1 VAVAKAA
8 HQYVEITDIV
18 FQMDEYVEAGTYNDY
33 HYVWITNP
41 SCDKMNY
48 VWNNKVGNKVAMKA
62 IWDTDAITIKHFEI
76 DTVGSPYNTTIYYV
90 VYS

>member
-18 FQMDEYVEAGTYNDY
+18 FQMNAYVEAGTYNDY

-48 VWNNKVGNKVAMKA
+48 VWNNKNGSKWAMRA
-62 IWDTDAITIKHFEI
+62 VWDDDGITINHFKI
-76 DTVGSPYNTTIYYV
+76 DSAASPYDTTIYYV